1 MVSSISCRRIIK
13 LIRRYRPNIVVIR
26 SLQRYYKRRIKFSI
40 FIKKNC
46 DFNQQKL
53 VFIKLLD
60 YFCVK
65 LLMIYCYETR
75 KQHYYHVARDDHHGG
90 LDFNR

>member
-1 MVSSISCRRIIK
+1 MASSITSRRIIK

-26 SLQRYYKRRIKFSI
+26 SLQRYYKRRIKF
-40 FIKKNC
+40 FVAVKKKC

-60 YFCVK
+60 YLCAK
-65 LLMIYCYETR
+65 LLMIYCYET
-75 KQHYYHVARDDHHGG
+75 
-90 LDFNR
+90 